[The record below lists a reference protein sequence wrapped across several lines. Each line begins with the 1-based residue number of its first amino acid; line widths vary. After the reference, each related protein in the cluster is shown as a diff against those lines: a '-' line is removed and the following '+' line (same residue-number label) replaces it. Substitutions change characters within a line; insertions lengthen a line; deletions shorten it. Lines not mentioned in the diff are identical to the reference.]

1 MSAVD
6 DTKLMEVAEVYL
18 HGFIRAFKWR
28 RGPTPALSKHPSS
41 PSFEDARAYSMEL
54 MQEGKLDHRKA
65 RDAALHRDNYCCMIT
80 GKLNIPQGGSTYIEA
95 AHIIPEATNTK
106 LKITIQGFHSAS
118 VWAVLSMF
126 TDLDII
132 VDLAGNKIHHLE
144 NIITMNQH
152 CHHLFDDLYLWLK
165 PTEGPPHT
173 YCVHLAREEWR
184 KDEGIPKFIT
194 LTMTTDL
201 PLLNGAYFALHALCC
216 EVAWMLGAGEYI
228 MDIERRMEDERI
240 LENDGSNAD
249 LLASALAFVAVH

>member
-1 MSAVD
+1 MSAAD
-6 DTKLMEVAEVYL
+6 DTKLMEVAGVYL
-18 HGFIRAFKWR
+18 HGFIRAFKWSS
-28 RGPTPALSKHPSS
+28 GPTPAPSEHPSS

-65 RDAALHRDNYCCMIT
+65 RDAALHRDNYRCVIT
-80 GKLNIPQGGSTYIEA
+80 GKLNIPQGGSTYVEA

-106 LKITIQGFHSAS
+106 LKITIQRFHSAS

-132 VDLAGNKIHHLE
+132 VDLAGNKIHRLE

-173 YCVHLAREEWR
+173 YRVHLAREEWR
-184 KDEGIPKFIT
+184 KDEGIP
-194 LTMTTDL
+194 
-201 PLLNGAYFALHALCC
+201 
-216 EVAWMLGAGEYI
+216 E
-228 MDIERRMEDERI
+228 
-240 LENDGSNAD
+240 
-249 LLASALAFVAVH
+249 